1 MWNDAAA
8 MENIMAFPQIS
19 YRIAIWLSIS
29 TSGNI
34 AKRIKSETQPDIC
47 AFMFTAILFTIAQR
61 GKEPECQWIELNKQ
75 NVASTYNVLLFS
87 LIKDRNS
94 DTYYNLD
101 ETWRHYAKWTKP
113 VTKGQILYNSR
124 KSYTIL
130 ENCIENPIQF

>member
-61 GKEPECQWIELNKQ
+61 GKEPECQWIESWISKMWQ
-75 NVASTYNVLLFS
+75 VHTMYYYSVL
-87 LIKDRNS
+87 
-94 DTYYNLD
+94 
-101 ETWRHYAKWTKP
+101 
-113 VTKGQILYNSR
+113 
-124 KSYTIL
+124 
-130 ENCIENPIQF
+130 